1 MKQNNDKKMIA
12 TAYIHL
18 IKDEEGSIEKVYGY
32 DVNKAE
38 VSLDDIET
46 LISFLGKLK
55 RKAEQDFDDRIDVSE
70 HKLKV
75 DIGEVE
81 DESK

>member
-1 MKQNNDKKMIA
+1 MKQDKKMIA

-18 IKDEEGSIEKVYGY
+18 VKDNDGNIEKVYGY
-32 DVNKAE
+32 DINKAE

-55 RKAEQDFDDRIDVSE
+55 RKAEDDFDDRVDISE
-70 HKLKV
+70 HQFKV
-75 DIGEVE
+75 DIEGDSDVPME
-81 DESK
+81 